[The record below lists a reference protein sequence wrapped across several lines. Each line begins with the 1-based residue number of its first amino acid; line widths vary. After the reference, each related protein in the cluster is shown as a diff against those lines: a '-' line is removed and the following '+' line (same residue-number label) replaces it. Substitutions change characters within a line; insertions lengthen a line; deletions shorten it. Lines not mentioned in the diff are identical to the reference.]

1 MLTEEQFRG
10 KQYIIMDKPTDII
23 VMTKKLDGYWLI
35 VSASKNEVDIN
46 IDENML
52 VHEIDAYEY
61 YKERMESFGY
71 RRFTVIT
78 KPE

>member
-10 KQYIIMDKPTDII
+10 KKYIIMDKPTDII
-23 VMTKKLDGYWLI
+23 VMTKKLDDYWLI
-35 VSASKNEVDIN
+35 VSSSKNEVKIN

-61 YKERMESFGY
+61 YKERMVSYSFNK
-71 RRFTVIT
+71 FTVIT

>member
-10 KQYIIMDKPTDII
+10 KQYIIMDKPTHII

-35 VSASKNEVDIN
+35 ISASKNEVDIN
-46 IDENML
+46 INDNTLM
-52 VHEIDAYEY
+52 HEIDAYNY
-61 YKERMESFGY
+61 YLDRMKSYGFKQ
-71 RRFTVIT
+71 FTIIT

>member
-10 KQYIIMDKPTDII
+10 KKYIIMDKPTDII

-35 VSASKNEVDIN
+35 VSTSKSEVKIN

-61 YKERMESFGY
+61 YKERMVSYNFNKI
-71 RRFTVIT
+71 TVII

>member
-10 KQYIIMDKPTDII
+10 KKYIIMDKPTDII

-35 VSASKNEVDIN
+35 VSASKNEVKIN

-61 YKERMESFGY
+61 YKERMVSYNFNK
-71 RRFTVIT
+71 FTVIT

>member
-10 KQYIIMDKPTDII
+10 KKYIIMDKPTDII

-35 VSASKNEVDIN
+35 VSSSKNEVKIN

-61 YKERMESFGY
+61 YKERMVSYNFNK
-71 RRFTVIT
+71 FTVIT

>member
-10 KQYIIMDKPTDII
+10 KKYIIMDKPTDII

-35 VSASKNEVDIN
+35 VSSSKNEVKIN

-61 YKERMESFGY
+61 YKERMESYGY

>member
-10 KQYIIMDKPTDII
+10 KKYIIMDKPTDII

-35 VSASKNEVDIN
+35 VSASKSEVKIN

-61 YKERMESFGY
+61 YKERMVSYSFNK
-71 RRFTVIT
+71 FTVIT

>member
-10 KQYIIMDKPTDII
+10 KKYIIMDKPTDII

-35 VSASKNEVDIN
+35 VSTSKSEVKIN

>member
-10 KQYIIMDKPTDII
+10 KKYIIMDKPTDII

-35 VSASKNEVDIN
+35 VSTSKSEVKIN

-61 YKERMESFGY
+61 YKERMGSFGY
-71 RRFTVIT
+71 KRFTVIT

>member
-10 KQYIIMDKPTDII
+10 KKYIIMDKPTHII

-46 IDENML
+46 IIDNLL
-52 VHEIDAYEY
+52 VHEIDAYNY
-61 YKERMESFGY
+61 YTDRMISY
-71 RRFTVIT
+71 NYNKFTVIT

>member
-10 KQYIIMDKPTDII
+10 KKYIIMDKPTDII
-23 VMTKKLDGYWLI
+23 VMTKKLDDYWLI
-35 VSASKNEVDIN
+35 VSSSKNEVKIN

-61 YKERMESFGY
+61 YKERMVSYSFNK
-71 RRFTVIT
+71 FTIIT

>member
-10 KQYIIMDKPTDII
+10 KKYIIMDKPTDII

-35 VSASKNEVDIN
+35 VSASKSEVKIN

-71 RRFTVIT
+71 KRFTVIT

>member
-10 KQYIIMDKPTDII
+10 KKYIIMDKPTDII

-35 VSASKNEVDIN
+35 VSASKSEVKIN

-61 YKERMESFGY
+61 YKERMESYGY

>member
-10 KQYIIMDKPTDII
+10 KKYIIMDKPTDII

-35 VSASKNEVDIN
+35 VSTSKSEVKIN

-71 RRFTVIT
+71 KRFTVIT

>member
-10 KQYIIMDKPTDII
+10 KKYIIMDKPTDII

-35 VSASKNEVDIN
+35 VSSSKNEKDIN
-46 IDENML
+46 IDENTLM
-52 VHEIDAYEY
+52 HEIDAYNY
-61 YKERMESFGY
+61 YRDRMESYGY

>member
-10 KQYIIMDKPTDII
+10 KKYIIMDKPTDII

-35 VSASKNEVDIN
+35 VSASKSEVKIN

>member
-10 KQYIIMDKPTDII
+10 KKYIIMDKPTDII

-35 VSASKNEVDIN
+35 VSVSKSEVKIN

-61 YKERMESFGY
+61 YKERMVSYNFNK
-71 RRFTVIT
+71 FTVIT